1 MEHEK
6 RPQAPRETG
15 RPGGRPRKRG
25 GSPART
31 AAGIIGRILF
41 GLFTVA
47 LIGVLTAGIFA
58 YIFLQYIN
66 TTVAPNL
73 TVSMEDYELDLS
85 SFIYYQY

>member
-1 MEHEK
+1 MEHER

-15 RPGGRPRKRG
+15 RSGGRPRKRR

-31 AAGIIGRILF
+31 AAGIIGRVLF
-41 GLFTVA
+41 GVFTVA

-73 TVSMEDYELDLS
+73 AVSMEDYE
-85 SFIYYQY
+85 